1 MIGHL
6 VSAYA
11 VPATLVG
18 LRTSG
23 AVAAFLTSLLLAH
36 TMDQAEMGRALTV
49 LSLVVLAAILPSGG
63 MEASVVRFVAKYREA
78 EAPAKTK
85 GILTI
90 TRLIWFWVSLILLLI
105 AGLSFFLLD
114 TETFVMVILFVGSV
128 CLLSGLRV
136 GATHAMAFGYVVRS
150 QVPLIFL
157 RQIGFLVVIF
167 LVSSFGVQLSVQHIL
182 LAFFC
187 AVLASFLVQCVLL
200 RGILKPFKESA
211 PDALDWREW
220 FHYGLQMVPTLT
232 FVQFS
237 RDLILIVAAWSLA
250 AENVAILAVTTAV
263 IGFVKFGV
271 VAINQSI
278 TPKLAKLLEAGKLSD
293 VSRLIDQS
301 NHMKFWPV
309 LIIFVVLLFV
319 GPSILGLF
327 GPDFLIGAPI
337 LLIFMLEPLALASF
351 GPAGQ
356 IISLSGDQRFLLPS
370 ALFAIASMVVF
381 VTAGALLFGL
391 AGAALGASLTWW
403 VWAALLAKRVRK
415 MSGLNTTIYATLRN
429 MTQGRLK

>member
-11 VPATLVG
+11 VPVMLVG
-18 LRTSG
+18 LRTTG
-23 AVAAFLTSLLLAH
+23 AVAAFLTSLILAN
-36 TMDQAEMGRALTV
+36 TMDQAEMGRALAI

-78 EAPAKTK
+78 NEPAKSK
-85 GILTI
+85 GILKV
-90 TRLIWFWVSLILLLI
+90 TRLIWLWASLILLLV
-105 AGLSFFLLD
+105 AGVSFFLLD
-114 TETFVMVILFVGSV
+114 TDKFALVILFVSSV

-136 GATHAMAFGYVVRS
+136 GATHAMAFGRVVRS

-157 RQIGFLVVIF
+157 RQTGFLFVIF
-167 LVSSFGVQLSVQHIL
+167 LLWLFGVQLTVPLIL
-182 LAFFC
+182 MAFFC
-187 AVLASFLVQCVLL
+187 AVLISFLIQCVLL
-200 RGILKPFKESA
+200 RNISSSLGESST
-211 PDALDWREW
+211 DVSDWREW
-220 FHYGLQMVPTLT
+220 FFYGLQMAPTLT

-237 RDLILIVAAWSLA
+237 RDLILVVAAWSLA

-263 IGFVKFGV
+263 VGFVKFGV

-293 VSRLIDQS
+293 VSRLVDQS

-309 LIIFVVLLFV
+309 LIAFGALVFV
-319 GPSILGLF
+319 GPSILALF
-327 GPDFLIGAPI
+327 GPDFLVGAPI

-370 ALFAIASMVVF
+370 ALITIASMVVF
-381 VTAGALLFGL
+381 VTVGALLFGL
-391 AGAALGASLTWW
+391 AGAALGACLTWW

-415 MSGLNTTIYATLRN
+415 MSGLDITMYTTLRK
-429 MTQGRLK
+429 MTGERVN